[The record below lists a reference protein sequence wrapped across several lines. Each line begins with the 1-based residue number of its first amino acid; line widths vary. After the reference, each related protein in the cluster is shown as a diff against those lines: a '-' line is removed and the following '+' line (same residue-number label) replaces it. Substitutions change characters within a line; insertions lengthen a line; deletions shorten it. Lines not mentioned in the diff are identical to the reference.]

1 MTLLCLGEK
10 PYAEWK
16 GDSADISI
24 TKELGLDANA
34 NAIDLA
40 KSLGHPT
47 VTCIVAGRN
56 VIISDYMKQWDG
68 IVMCYLP
75 GSEGDGIANV
85 LTGKSSFKGTL
96 PMPYYSKVEDIRTD
110 NVMFPVGYGL
120 KY

>member
-1 MTLLCLGEK
+1 MPNG
-10 PYAEWK
+10 K

-24 TKELGLDANA
+24 TGELGLDGNA
-34 NAIDLA
+34 EAIDLA

-75 GSEGDGIANV
+75 GSEGDGVTNV
-85 LTGKSSFKGTL
+85 LTGKSGFKGTL
-96 PMPYYSKVEDIRTD
+96 PMPYYSKVEDIRTE
-110 NVMFPVGYGL
+110 NVMFPVEYGL